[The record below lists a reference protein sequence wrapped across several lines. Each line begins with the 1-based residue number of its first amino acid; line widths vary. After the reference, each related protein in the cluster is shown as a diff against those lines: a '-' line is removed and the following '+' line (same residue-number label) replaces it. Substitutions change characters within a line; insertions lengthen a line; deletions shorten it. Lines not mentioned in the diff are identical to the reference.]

1 MTEPDKNSKTEDW
14 PTDASVAQGAGTAAE
29 KPDARRQV
37 GRYRV
42 ERALGQGGYGTVY
55 LAVDEQLHRHVAVK
69 VPHRR
74 HVSSAE
80 ELAVYLTE
88 ARVLASFDHPHIL
101 PVYDAGKTDD
111 GCCYIVS
118 KYIEGSALADRL
130 KESRLS
136 VPETAAL
143 TAAVAEALHHAHQR
157 GVVHRDVKPGNILL
171 DGAGHAYLADFG
183 LALKEEDFGKSSGYA
198 GTPAYMS
205 PEQARGEG
213 HLLDGRS
220 DVFSLGVVF
229 YECLTGTRPFRGD
242 TVDQLIDRILHL
254 ETRPPRQVCE
264 GIPKELERICLRA
277 LAKRASERYTTA
289 GDMAEDLRLFLGE
302 HDERQHAGLS
312 DLAVSARP
320 RGAASQ
326 DDLVATISHR
336 SAESVRAERVVPKG
350 LRSFDRQDAE
360 FFLALLPGP
369 RDRAGLPESIRFWKA
384 RVESASPEDTFR
396 VGVIYGPSGCGKSS
410 LAKAGLL
417 PHLDETLVTSA
428 YIEATAEDTE
438 ARLLRRLRNDF
449 PNLPQ
454 QDGLRETITTLRRK
468 PALSGG
474 KKVLIVL
481 DQFEQ
486 WLHSRSAGQRD
497 ELMATLRQCDGK
509 RISCLLLVR
518 DDFWLALSRF
528 MSELDADMVAGR
540 NVALVDLFDLRHAK
554 RVLAAFGR
562 AYEALPADPQQMTDE
577 QQRFLDQAVASL
589 AEDGKVVCV
598 RLTLLAEM
606 MKGKPW
612 QTSVLREL
620 GGAEGLGAVF
630 LEETFVAQGADPRYR
645 SQSSAA
651 RLVLKALLPVQG
663 SDIKGHMR
671 SRDELLGA
679 SGYGKNSAKF
689 DELLRILD
697 GELRLVTPTDP
708 EGMPEQGA
716 TEAGG
721 GEEVGRNAI
730 PSYDGG
736 RPNFYQLT
744 HDYLVPSLRE
754 WLGRKQRETRRGRAE
769 IRLAERAQFWSARTE
784 AKQLPSFWEW
794 LNMCALTQRRDWT
807 EPQQRMMQAARRHH
821 LARVAMVSAVL
832 IVLAIAGWL
841 VYINQHTRT
850 LVARLLEAD
859 TASVPDIVQHLS
871 EHWNWADP
879 LLAEAATTDDPKKSL
894 HVSLARLPQDEGQL
908 PTLRD
913 RLLDG
918 KPVEVRVIRDAF
930 QPHASQLAPDL
941 WAELDN
947 RAEPPRQRFR
957 AACALAAFDPSST
970 RWPEHAESV
979 AAWLAAENLT
989 VVRDWADLLRPLRQ
1003 ALTGPLKKVFEG
1015 DRADWRSTAA
1025 VVLTDYLGD
1034 DVAQLVELNRRS
1046 NDAQRTILA
1055 DKLREHQAQAVERL
1069 HQELTRTDAAGATEK
1084 ERAALAREKAS
1095 AAMLLM
1101 LLGEPSRVWP
1111 LLGQIE
1117 DPQLRTC
1124 LIHYLAPAGV
1134 DPGPLLERLRTEKA
1148 EKDATLR
1155 IALLLSLGEYKTSL
1169 LLTQRQREE
1178 LVPQLL
1184 KTFTTDPHPGVHS
1197 ASEWLLRQL
1206 GQANRIAEAEKE
1218 LKDQGQQLGR
1228 DWYVTPQGHTMV
1240 IIHGPV
1246 DFMMGSPEG
1255 EEGRENNEPLHRETI
1270 THSFAIAT
1278 KEVTLA
1284 QFRQFWKDYRV
1295 EAQGDAGLDCPV
1307 SYVDFL
1313 MTMAYCNWLS
1323 GVEGIPND
1331 QWCYEHGSDGQLR
1344 PRVDCLTKT
1353 GYRLPAEGE
1362 WEYACRGRT
1371 TAARPF
1377 GCADEFLAA
1386 YAWYGDNSDHVLH
1399 PVGSLKP
1406 NDLGV
1411 FDIFGNVVEW
1421 CGDSYAFLT
1430 QGAANGLTNQDTR
1443 VIRGG
1448 SFSSSALQLR
1458 AARRVGAIERTP
1470 LAAYGARI
1478 ARSLDG
1484 HGK

>member
-1 MTEPDKNSKTEDW
+1 MGQWTGMTEPDDKSKTVDW
-14 PTDASVAQGAGTAAE
+14 PTEAAVAQGAGSAAE
-29 KPDARRQV
+29 KPETRRQV

-55 LAVDEQLHRHVAVK
+55 LPHDEQLDRKVAVK

-80 ELAVYLTE
+80 ELVVYLAE

-101 PVYDAGKTDD
+101 PVYDAGKTED
-111 GCCYIVS
+111 GCCYIVA
-118 KYIEGSALADRL
+118 KYVEGNTLADRL

-136 VPETAAL
+136 VAEAASL

-183 LALKEEDFGKSSGYA
+183 LALKEEDFGKASGYA

-242 TVDQLIDRILHL
+242 SVDQLIDRILHL
-254 ETRPPRQVCE
+254 EARPPRQVCE

-277 LAKRASERYTTA
+277 LGKRASERYTTA
-289 GDMAEDLRLFLGE
+289 GDMAEDLRLLLGE
-302 HDERQHAGLS
+302 HDERQAGLS
-312 DLAVSARP
+312 DFAVSARP
-320 RGAASQ
+320 RGAGSQ

-384 RVESASPEDTFR
+384 RVESPSPEDTFR

-417 PHLDETLVTSA
+417 PHLDETVVASA

-438 ARLLRRLRNDF
+438 ARLLRRLRNDL

-454 QDGLRETITTLRRK
+454 HDGLRETITTLRRK

-486 WLHSRSAGQRD
+486 WLHGRSAGQRD
-497 ELMATLRQCDGK
+497 ELMAALRQCDGK

-562 AYEALPADPQQMTDE
+562 AYETLPADPQQMTAE
-577 QQRFLDQAVASL
+577 QQQFLDQAVASL

-606 MKGKPW
+606 MKGKLW
-612 QTSVLREL
+612 QPSVLREL
-620 GGAEGLGAVF
+620 GGAEGLGAMF

-645 SQSSAA
+645 SHSSAA

-671 SRDELLGA
+671 SRDELLAA
-679 SGYGKNSAKF
+679 SGYGKNTAKF
-689 DELLRILD
+689 DELLRVLD

-716 TEAGG
+716 TQAVG
-721 GEEVGRNAI
+721 GEEGRNEV
-730 PSYDGG
+730 PSYEGAS
-736 RPNFYQLT
+736 PNFYQLT

-784 AKQLPSFWEW
+784 SKQLPSFWEW
-794 LNMCALTQRRDWT
+794 LNVCALTQRRDWT
-807 EPQQRMMQAARRHH
+807 DPQQRMMQAARRHH
-821 LARVAMVSAVL
+821 LARAAMVAAVL
-832 IVLAIAGWL
+832 VVLAVAGWL
-841 VYINQHTRT
+841 VYLSQHTRT

-871 EHWNWADP
+871 EHWNWAEP
-879 LLAEAATTDDPKKSL
+879 LLAEAAKTDDPKQRL
-894 HVSLARLPQDEGQL
+894 HVSLARLPQDDGQI
-908 PTLRD
+908 PALRD

-918 KPVEVRVIRDAF
+918 KPVEVRVIRDALR
-930 QPHASQLAPDL
+930 PRASQLHD
-941 WAELDN
+941 
-947 RAEPPRQRFR
+947 
-957 AACALAAFDPSST
+957 
-970 RWPEHAESV
+970 
-979 AAWLAAENLT
+979 
-989 VVRDWADLLRPLRQ
+989 
-1003 ALTGPLKKVFEG
+1003 
-1015 DRADWRSTAA
+1015 
-1025 VVLTDYLGD
+1025 GD
-1034 DVAQLVELNRRS
+1034 DVSLPHRIHWAGNTLRLAGADIFGSAVVIHHGSEPVVEVPWNQLP
-1046 NDAQRTILA
+1046 A
-1055 DKLREHQAQAVERL
+1055 DMYIRKEADVCISSWPTPSVYWFVFNPSMVL
-1069 HQELTRTDAAGATEK
+1069 RTDVFRVLGGFGDFGGNVRNRCGHDIEFCLRAYHHGVRFALSRHPTVMYRQHPGQTTRSPVTGFGTDAEGWTSQEARRRGELYRRTRFDPVAFGALGKYAG
-1084 ERAALAREKAS
+1084 
-1095 AAMLLM
+1095 
-1101 LLGEPSRVWP
+1101 
-1111 LLGQIE
+1111 
-1117 DPQLRTC
+1117 
-1124 LIHYLAPAGV
+1124 
-1134 DPGPLLERLRTEKA
+1134 
-1148 EKDATLR
+1148 
-1155 IALLLSLGEYKTSL
+1155 
-1169 LLTQRQREE
+1169 LTQRF
-1178 LVPQLL
+1178 VP
-1184 KTFTTDPHPGVHS
+1184 
-1197 ASEWLLRQL
+1197 
-1206 GQANRIAEAEKE
+1206 
-1218 LKDQGQQLGR
+1218 
-1228 DWYVTPQGHTMV
+1228 
-1240 IIHGPV
+1240 
-1246 DFMMGSPEG
+1246 
-1255 EEGRENNEPLHRETI
+1255 
-1270 THSFAIAT
+1270 
-1278 KEVTLA
+1278 
-1284 QFRQFWKDYRV
+1284 
-1295 EAQGDAGLDCPV
+1295 
-1307 SYVDFL
+1307 
-1313 MTMAYCNWLS
+1313 
-1323 GVEGIPND
+1323 
-1331 QWCYEHGSDGQLR
+1331 
-1344 PRVDCLTKT
+1344 
-1353 GYRLPAEGE
+1353 
-1362 WEYACRGRT
+1362 
-1371 TAARPF
+1371 
-1377 GCADEFLAA
+1377 
-1386 YAWYGDNSDHVLH
+1386 
-1399 PVGSLKP
+1399 
-1406 NDLGV
+1406 
-1411 FDIFGNVVEW
+1411 
-1421 CGDSYAFLT
+1421 
-1430 QGAANGLTNQDTR
+1430 
-1443 VIRGG
+1443 
-1448 SFSSSALQLR
+1448 
-1458 AARRVGAIERTP
+1458 
-1470 LAAYGARI
+1470 
-1478 ARSLDG
+1478 
-1484 HGK
+1484 

>member
-1 MTEPDKNSKTEDW
+1 MTEPDDKSKTVDW
-14 PTDASVAQGAGTAAE
+14 QTEAAVGQGAGTAAE
-29 KPDARRQV
+29 KSEVRRQV

-55 LAVDEQLHRHVAVK
+55 LAHDEQLHRHVAVK

-74 HVSSAE
+74 HVGSAE
-80 ELAVYLTE
+80 ELVVYLTE

-118 KYIEGSALADRL
+118 KYVEGSTLADRL
-130 KESRLS
+130 KESRFS
-136 VPETAAL
+136 VPEAASL

-183 LALKEEDFGKSSGYA
+183 LALKEEDFGKASGYA

-242 TVDQLIDRILHL
+242 TIDQLIDRILHL
-254 ETRPPRQVCE
+254 EARPPRQVCE

-289 GDMAEDLRLFLGE
+289 GDMAEDLRLFLGD
-302 HDERQHAGLS
+302 HDERQAGLS
-312 DLAVSARP
+312 DFAVSARP
-320 RGAASQ
+320 RGAGSQ

-336 SAESVRAERVVPKG
+336 SAESVRTERVVPKG

-369 RDRAGLPESIRFWKA
+369 RDRAGLPESVRFWKA

-417 PHLDETLVTSA
+417 PHLDETLVASA

-438 ARLLRRLRNDF
+438 ARLLRRLRNDL

-454 QDGLRETITTLRRK
+454 HDSLRETITTLRRK

-486 WLHSRSAGQRD
+486 WLHGRSAGQRD
-497 ELMATLRQCDGK
+497 ELMAALRQCDGK

-562 AYEALPADPQQMTDE
+562 AYETLPADPQQMTAE
-577 QQRFLDQAVASL
+577 QQQFLDQAVASL

-612 QTSVLREL
+612 QPSVLRAL
-620 GGAEGLGAVF
+620 GGAEGLGAMF

-671 SRDELLGA
+671 SRDELLAA
-679 SGYGKNSAKF
+679 SGYGKNAAKF

-708 EGMPEQGA
+708 EGTPEQGA
-716 TEAGG
+716 MEG
-721 GEEVGRNAI
+721 GEDGRNRV
-730 PSYDGG
+730 PSYDGAS
-736 RPNFYQLT
+736 PNFYQLT

-769 IRLAERAQFWSARTE
+769 IRLAERAQFWSARSET
-784 AKQLPSFWEW
+784 KQLPSFWEW
-794 LNMCALTQRRDWT
+794 LNVCALTQQRDWT
-807 EPQQRMMQAARRHH
+807 EPQTRMMQAARRHH
-821 LARVAMVSAVL
+821 LARAAMVAAVL
-832 IVLAIAGWL
+832 VVLAVAGWL
-841 VYINQHTRT
+841 VYLSQHTRN

-871 EHWNWADP
+871 EHRDWAAP
-879 LLAEAATTDDPKKSL
+879 LLAEAAKTDDPKQRL
-894 HVSLARLPQDEGQL
+894 HVSLARLPQDDGQI
-908 PTLRD
+908 PALRD

-918 KPVEVRVIRDAF
+918 KPVEVRVIRDALR
-930 QPHASQLAPDL
+930 PRASQLTPDL

-947 RAEPPRQRFR
+947 RAEPPRRRFR
-957 AACALAAFDPSST
+957 AACALAAFDPSVT

-1003 ALTGPLKKVFEG
+1003 SLTGPLKKVFEG
-1015 DRADWRSTAA
+1015 DRADWRSAA
-1025 VVLTDYLGD
+1025 AIVLTDYLGD

-1046 NDAQRTILA
+1046 NDSQRTILA
-1055 DKLREHQAQAVERL
+1055 EKLREHQAQAIERL

-1134 DPGPLLERLRTEKA
+1134 DPGPLLERLHSEETK
-1148 EKDATLR
+1148 KDATLR

-1184 KTFTTDPHPGVHS
+1184 KTFTTDPHPGAHP

-1206 GQANRIAEAEKE
+1206 GHADRIAEAEKE
-1218 LKDQGQQLGR
+1218 LKNQGPRPGR
-1228 DWYVTPQGHTMV
+1228 DWYVTPQGHTMI

-1246 DFMMGSPEG
+1246 EFMMGSPEG
-1255 EEGRENNEPLHRETI
+1255 EEGREKNEALHRETI
-1270 THSFAIAT
+1270 LRTFAISS
-1278 KEVTLA
+1278 KEVTLE
-1284 QFRQFWKDYRV
+1284 QFREFWKDFP
-1295 EAQGDAGLDCPV
+1295 AGNQPDGQRDCPAARV
-1307 SYVDFL
+1307 KFRSAMD
-1313 MTMAYCNWLS
+1313 YCLCLS
-1323 GVEGIPND
+1323 RMEGIEED
-1331 QWCYEHGSDGQLR
+1331 QLCFEESEGGELL
-1344 PRVDCLTKT
+1344 PRTDCLSRH
-1353 GYRLPAEGE
+1353 GYRLPTEAE
-1362 WEYACRGRT
+1362 WEFACRAGT
-1371 TAARPF
+1371 TTPRHDGF
-1377 GCADEFLAA
+1377 GSDFLGAV
-1386 YAWYGDNSDHVLH
+1386 AWYRENSDAQLH
-1399 PVGSLKP
+1399 SVGQLKS
-1406 NDLGV
+1406 NCLGL
-1411 FDIFGNVVEW
+1411 FDVYGNALEW
-1421 CGDSYAFLT
+1421 CLDKYDVQARDGFDRGTMQAMR
-1430 QGAANGLTNQDTR
+1430 A
-1443 VIRGG
+1443 VRGG
-1448 SFSSSALQLR
+1448 AFPYVVKDLRSAQRMGVHPDSPLPGYGFRL
-1458 AARRVGAIERTP
+1458 ARTLPA
-1470 LAAYGARI
+1470 
-1478 ARSLDG
+1478 SNN
-1484 HGK
+1484 